1 MALEIARVGAFEFE
15 SGSDTVLADVFIS
28 YKHEDRAR
36 VQPLVDALQSK
47 GLEVWWD
54 VGIGGGA
61 RWRQTIAENL
71 SGARCVIVMWSEISV
86 GPEGEFVQDEA
97 SHAKDRGVYLPVTLD
112 PVAPPLGFGQIQ
124 CVPLHDWNGDSDH
137 PQFNAMFDVVQAVL
151 RGERQRRPRA
161 AAAPKRR
168 SRPSLAVLEFRHAAG
183 DEEQGYF
190 AEAVAED
197 IIAGLAKSHLI
208 EVISRQ
214 SSLTYDAED
223 VDTKTICNDLGVRYL
238 LRGQVRR
245 MGRAI
250 RVAADLID
258 GEADDTVWSGRFDRP
273 IDDLFAVQDEI
284 VTAIVSA
291 LEPALLGR
299 EQTQSFQR
307 TRDLAHWDLFMR
319 GRYHFWRPSVSD
331 GHQAQE
337 WLTKALELA
346 PDDVPTLSML
356 ALAKLNDIWA
366 GVAKDPAT
374 LIAEAHAMAMRAVSL
389 DGADSSA
396 HQALGV
402 VLSMLGQSEQAMA
415 EERRALEL
423 NPYDVAAAGELGR
436 LLAFA
441 GRTDEA
447 LRMSERAI
455 KASPNNTHAFLWFR
469 SKAIACFI
477 AGRHADAAGFAADA
491 CARRPDYFF
500 LHFLRAAC
508 HFANGDA
515 AQARAAYIEGVELM
529 PRYTMRG
536 MKMGHPFTNPE
547 DLERFATALRG
558 AGWDG

>member
-1 MALEIARVGAFEFE
+1 V
-15 SGSDTVLADVFIS
+15 ADVFIS
-28 YKHEDRAR
+28 YKHEDRTR
-36 VQPLVDALQSK
+36 VQPLVDALQAE
-47 GLEVWWD
+47 GLDVWWD
-54 VGIGGGA
+54 VGLDGGA
-61 RWRQTIAENL
+61 LWRQTLTEQLNA
-71 SGARCVIVMWSEISV
+71 ARCVMVMWSEASI
-86 GPEGEFVQDEA
+86 GPDGEFVQDEA
-97 SHAKDRGVYLPVTLD
+97 THAKARGVYLPVALD
-112 PVAPPLGFGQIQ
+112 PVTPPLGFGQVQ
-124 CVPLHDWNGDSDH
+124 CVPLHDWNGDRSH
-137 PQFNAMFDVVQAVL
+137 ARFGAMLGVLQALL
-151 RGERQRRPRA
+151 RGERPKRPRA
-161 AAAPKRR
+161 AAAPKRHA
-168 SRPSLAVLEFRHAAG
+168 RPTLAVLEFRHPAG
-183 DEEQGYF
+183 DDEQGYF

-214 SSLTYDAED
+214 SSLTYDAEN
-223 VDTKTICNDLGVRYL
+223 VDTKTICHDLGVRYL
-238 LRGQVRR
+238 VRGQVRR

-284 VTAIVSA
+284 TAAIVSA

-299 EQTQSFQR
+299 EQAQSFER

-331 GHQAQE
+331 GHKAQE
-337 WLTKALELA
+337 WLTQALELA

-366 GVAKDPAT
+366 GVAKDPAA
-374 LIAEAHAMAMRAVSL
+374 LIGEAHAMAMRAVSL
-389 DGADSSA
+389 DGGDSSA

-441 GRTDEA
+441 GRSEEA
-447 LRMSERAI
+447 IKMSDRAI

-469 SKAIACFI
+469 SKAIAAFI
-477 AGRHADAAGFAADA
+477 AGRHADAAAFAADA

-500 LHFLRAAC
+500 LHYLCAAC
-508 HFANGDA
+508 HFANGDTP
-515 AQARAAYIEGVELM
+515 QARAAYAEGQVMM

-536 MKMGHPFTNPE
+536 LKMGHPFTRTV
-547 DLERFATALRG
+547 DLENFTTALRG